1 MDSPDAMAHDRNRLA
16 RTEGEFSMIRPWHA
30 ASLVTCALAAMIF
43 ASGDDAPPSEPALPG
58 VTKVID
64 AGKYA
69 TIQEAIDALPAEGGI
84 VRLPPGRFEI
94 DTPLVI
100 SRSDVLL
107 VGCGPATHL
116 HNANAGGEPA
126 IVLQHP
132 KGDNPPR
139 AEQLWRIQLADFRV
153 TGNDKGGAGIVAHR
167 INEVYLHGLTISEHG
182 GDGVFLDN
190 CYEDP
195 RIADCLIT
203 YNKQTGVNLVGC
215 HDIVVSANQFEENRD
230 ALHCIDS
237 FNLCMTGN
245 CVDDHLNEG
254 VRIENTYGSVVSGNM
269 IEECAAAAIVL
280 DRDCYGDTL
289 SANVIAHNG
298 AGIDLRDAHGCAV
311 SANTFTLLK
320 TDAVRIGP
328 NSGRITVTGN
338 NFSNS
343 FIGDG
348 QVKRNTDDLA
358 AAGLVLEATQDVAI
372 SGNVFSALTTK
383 AVELRSGK
391 SENLLFSGNVIVDSQ
406 TDAPVSLPG
415 EVPVTLPADV
425 SAPSRTSK

>member
-1 MDSPDAMAHDRNRLA
+1 M
-16 RTEGEFSMIRPWHA
+16 FRPWHA
-30 ASLVTCALAAMIF
+30 ASAVTCALAAVLF
-43 ASGDDAPPSEPALPG
+43 AQGDETPPSSGQVLPG
-58 VTKVID
+58 AATAIV
-64 AGKYA
+64 AAKYPS
-69 TIQEAIDALPAEGGI
+69 IQAAIDALPERGGM
-84 VRLPPGRFEI
+84 VQLPPGQFELKE
-94 DTPLVI
+94 PLVI

-116 HNANAGGEPA
+116 HNANEDGQPA

-132 KGDNPPR
+132 DGPNPPR
-139 AEQLWRIQLADFRV
+139 GEQLWRIQLADFRL
-153 TGNDKGGAGIVAHR
+153 TGNDKSGSGIVAHR
-167 INEVYLHGLTISEHG
+167 INEVYLHGLTISQQG

-195 RIADCLIT
+195 RIADCLLT
-203 YNKQTGVNLVGC
+203 YNKQVGVKLVGC

-230 ALHCIDS
+230 ALHCIDG

-320 TDAVRIGP
+320 TDAIRIGP

-343 FIGDG
+343 FIGEG
-348 QVKRNTDDLA
+348 QVKRAANDLA
-358 AAGLVLEATQDVAI
+358 AAGLVLEGTKDIAV

-383 AVELRSGK
+383 AVELRSGQT
-391 SENLLFSGNVIVDSQ
+391 ENLLFSGNVIVDSE
-406 TDAPVSLPG
+406 TDAPLSLPG
-415 EVPVTLPADV
+415 EVPVSLPTDAT
-425 SAPSRTSK
+425 PSPKGQPKNP

>member
-1 MDSPDAMAHDRNRLA
+1 
-16 RTEGEFSMIRPWHA
+16 MIRAWHA
-30 ASLVTCALAAMIF
+30 APFVTCALAA
-43 ASGDDAPPSEPALPG
+43 ALLAPGDEPASSEQTLPG
-58 VTKVID
+58 ATQVIE
-64 AGKYA
+64 AAKYPS
-69 TIQEAIDALPAEGGI
+69 IQAAIDALPEEGGI
-84 VRLPPGRFEI
+84 VRLPPGTFEI
-94 DTPLVI
+94 VKPLVI

-116 HNANAGGEPA
+116 HNANEDGEPA
-126 IVLQHP
+126 LILQHP
-132 KGDNPPR
+132 KGANPPR
-139 AEQLWRIQLADFRV
+139 DEQLWRIQLADFRL
-153 TGNDKGGAGIVAHR
+153 TGNDKSGSGVVAHR

-182 GDGVFLDN
+182 EDGIFLDN

-195 RIADCLIT
+195 RIADCLLT
-203 YNKQTGVNLVGC
+203 YNKQVGVKLVGC

-320 TDAVRIGP
+320 TDAVRIGA

-348 QVKRNTDDLA
+348 QVKRKTDDLA
-358 AAGLVLEATQDVAI
+358 AAGLVLETTQDVAI

-406 TDAPVSLPG
+406 TDYPVSLPG
-415 EVPVTLPADV
+415 EVPVTLPAD
-425 SAPSRTSK
+425 AAASKRMK